1 MSPHTDVDALVRRLT
16 RDEKLRLV
24 RGGVDPSGAAT
35 GYVPPVDRLDVPAC
49 SFTDGPL
56 GVRRA
61 GSVAFPATV
70 ALAASWDPSLAERF
84 GRALADEVRA
94 AGFDGVLAPGVN
106 IARVPHCGRNFEYYG
121 EDPHLTARMAAR
133 TVAGIELSG
142 VLAVP
147 KHFLANNQEHSRL
160 SVSAE
165 VDERALR
172 EIYLP
177 ATVATACDGDAG
189 LVMAAYNRVNGVHV
203 TQHRRLLTTLL
214 KEELGFDGAVVSDWW
229 GVRDGTAAAAAGLDL
244 EMPGV
249 TLAALLTDD
258 GGLVGPR
265 TLARRWPPYL
275 PTSLED
281 VLVALAGSPTEGP
294 GLRELVGRSPFETG
308 LGAALDRGAVPG
320 ERLDDMV
327 RRLLRQYARSGLLDG
342 DRPHPRTDRAARVD
356 LAREVAIRGTVLLAD
371 DGVLPLD
378 PGLDAVAVLGPAA
391 DRAKVGGGGSS
402 AVPAARGISPLRGIR
417 ERVGRGTRVAFVRG
431 GPRVDGSIRSILTRA
446 RISSGTSILSRVL
459 PGGHGDPA
467 TAADAASGADVAIV
481 VVADDAGEGRDRPSL
496 ALPGNQ
502 DAIVAAAAATD
513 TPTVV
518 ILATSGPVEMP
529 WFDDVDAVLLPWYG
543 GQEVGRALAAVL
555 FGVADPGGRLP
566 VTFGRSAAD
575 YPASRRR
582 QYPGVEG
589 ARGYPRAEYSEGVFV
604 GYRHFDRAGIAP
616 RFPFGHG
623 LSYAA
628 FAYSDLAIDVTP
640 GRRPP
645 GTVTATVENTGDRRG
660 REVVQAYVCAS
671 DGRLS
676 CPPRELAGFAP
687 VVLDPG
693 AAERVTVPLRDR
705 AFAVYDPDAGGWTVD
720 ADRFVVEVGRSSRD
734 SRLAGRVESR
744 S

>member
-1 MSPHTDVDALVRRLT
+1 MSPHVDVDTLVGRLT
-16 RDEKLRLV
+16 REEKLRLV
-24 RGGVDPSGAAT
+24 RGGVDPSGEAT

-133 TVAGIELSG
+133 TVAGVESSG

-189 LVMAAYNRVNGVHV
+189 LVMAAYNRVDGVHV
-203 TQHRRLLTTLL
+203 TQHRRLLTDLL
-214 KEELGFDGAVVSDWW
+214 KEELGFEGAVVSDWW
-229 GVRDGTAAAAAGLDL
+229 GVRDGPAAAAAGLDL

-249 TLAALLTDD
+249 TLAALLSDD
-258 GGLVGPR
+258 GALVGPR

-275 PTSLED
+275 PSSLDD
-281 VLVALAGSPTEGP
+281 VLAALLGSPTEGP
-294 GLRELVGRSPFETG
+294 SLRELVGRSPFETG
-308 LGAALDRGAVPG
+308 LGPALDRGDVSRA
-320 ERLDDMV
+320 RLDDMV
-327 RRLLRQYARSGLLDG
+327 RRLLRQYARVGLLDG
-342 DRPHPRTDRAARVD
+342 DRPPARTDRGARVD
-356 LAREVAIRGTVLLAD
+356 LAREIAIRGTVLLAN

-378 PGLDAVAVLGPAA
+378 RAVDAVAVVGPGA

-402 AVPAARGISPLRGIR
+402 EVPDVRGVSPLRGIR
-417 ERVGRGTRVAFVRG
+417 EHVDGGTDVRFVRG
-431 GPRVDGSIRSILTRA
+431 GPRVDRSLRSFLA
-446 RISSGTSILSRVL
+446 RVHPGDRSG
-459 PGGHGDPA
+459 PA
-467 TAADAASGADVAIV
+467 AAADAAAAADVAIV
-481 VVADDAGEGRDRPSL
+481 VVEDDAGEGRDRPSL

-502 DAIVAAAAATD
+502 DDLVTAVAGTG

-518 ILATSGPVEMP
+518 VLATGGPVEMP
-529 WFDDVDAVLLPWYG
+529 WLDAVDAVLLPWYG

-555 FGVADPGGRLP
+555 FGDADPGGRLP

-575 YPASRRR
+575 YPTSDRR

-589 ARGYPRAEYSEGVFV
+589 AEGYPCAHYDEGVFV
-604 GYRHFDRAGIAP
+604 GYRHFDRAAVTP
-616 RFPFGHG
+616 QFPFGHG

-628 FAYSDLAIDVTP
+628 FDYRDLALDVTP
-640 GRRPP
+640 TACPP
-645 GTVTATVENTGDRRG
+645 GTVTATVENVGDRRG
-660 REVVQAYVCAS
+660 REVVQAYTRARG
-671 DGRLS
+671 GRLPR
-676 CPPRELAGFAP
+676 PPRELAGFAP
-687 VVLDPG
+687 VALGPG
-693 AAERVTVPLRDR
+693 ESERVTIPLRDR
-705 AFAVYDPDAGGWTVD
+705 AFELYDPEAGPWTVD
-720 ADRFVVEVGRSSRD
+720 ADRFVVEVGRSSREPL
-734 SRLAGRVESR
+734 LAGTVEVR
-744 S
+744 P